1 MEKQINDILHS
12 ATTLEC
18 HLMSL
23 NPVSGG
29 TILSFY
35 FDEFPIFKLGWN
47 ISKNGMYV
55 LITPEYGITTAIKP
69 DVPDEEI
76 SIAQDDFSFQ
86 NSIANKKLN
95 ALEIAI
101 LNLFSLVKHD
111 RAMSEKLEKVL
122 QTKTNIL
129 KFSSLAEIEIDQIV
143 RKEYEK
149 LQEELI
155 FNSTLENPNYGGSIK
170 LAHSVIQSYLTYE
183 ITGEIAA
190 KILSYFIVA
199 FCKFTNETFVNN
211 PSNPKIEL
219 VLLKNCVEYLQEL
232 HERLLRIER
241 TKYNLLS
248 YYSLTYLA
256 TLYGQ
261 IAIEVIK
268 IMKLYFPLEAQP
280 QSWCTKKYKAI
291 DELNVHYGY
300 STFLYPAALKP
311 YSRETYF
318 EAILFSK
325 NHRIEYVYPQ
335 IKNKIP
341 VQDFEK
347 VFSVVENETAALPNL
362 DLNSKDYPI
371 VKPNIMFDLG
381 LIKSLYE

>member
-1 MEKQINDILHS
+1 MEKQISDILHS

-18 HLMSL
+18 YLMSL
-23 NPVSGG
+23 NPIAGG
-29 TILSFY
+29 TILSNY
-35 FDEFPIFKLGWN
+35 FDDFSIFKLGWN
-47 ISKNGMYV
+47 RTNNGNYV
-55 LITPEYGITTAIKP
+55 LITPEHGITTAIKP

-76 SIAQDDFSFQ
+76 SIVQDNFYFQ

-101 LNLFSLVKHD
+101 LNLSPFWKND
-111 RAMSEKLEKVL
+111 RLMSERLEKIL

-129 KFSSLAEIEIDQIV
+129 KFSLLTEIEIDQIV

-155 FNSTLENPNYGGSIK
+155 FNSTLDNPNYGSSIK
-170 LAHSVIQSYLTYE
+170 RAHLVIQSYLNNE

-199 FCKFTNETFVNN
+199 FCKFVNENFGNK

-219 VLLKNCVEYLQEL
+219 ILLKNCVEYLQEL
-232 HERLLRIER
+232 HEQLLRIER
-241 TKYNLLS
+241 TKYNLIS

-256 TLYGQ
+256 ILYGQ
-261 IAIEVIK
+261 VAVNVIK
-268 IMKLYFPLEAQP
+268 VMKIYFPSEDQP

-311 YSRETYF
+311 YSTETRN
-318 EAILFSK
+318 EAIRFSK
-325 NHRIEYVYPQ
+325 KHRIEYVYPQ
-335 IKNKIP
+335 IKSKIP
-341 VQDFEK
+341 EQDFEI

-362 DLNSKDYPI
+362 VLNSINYPI
-371 VKPNIMFDLG
+371 VKPTIMLDLG
-381 LIKSLYE
+381 LINSLYE